1 MINISAGRLFF
12 YLISLISFSIAFKE
26 GYSLIFMR
34 GKVVSVIGTIIDI
47 KTALPETYKQ
57 SNSKLATFLY
67 YVNGKK
73 YISDN
78 FIQVPMSAKIG
89 DTKSIKVIIDQPQK
103 LYNGSLTKFTILL
116 LVSAL
121 SLLIGIAL
129 K

>member
-1 MINISAGRLFF
+1 MINISAGRLYF

-26 GYSLIFMR
+26 GYGLIFMR
-34 GKVVSVIGTIIDI
+34 GKVVTVIGTIISI
-47 KTALPETYKQ
+47 KTALP
-57 SNSKLATFLY
+57 KLATFLY

-78 FIQVPMSAKIG
+78 FIKVPMSAKIG
-89 DTKSIKVIIDQPQK
+89 DTKSIKVIIDRPQK
-103 LYNGSLTKFTILL
+103 LYNGSFTKLTILFL
-116 LVSAL
+116 ISIL